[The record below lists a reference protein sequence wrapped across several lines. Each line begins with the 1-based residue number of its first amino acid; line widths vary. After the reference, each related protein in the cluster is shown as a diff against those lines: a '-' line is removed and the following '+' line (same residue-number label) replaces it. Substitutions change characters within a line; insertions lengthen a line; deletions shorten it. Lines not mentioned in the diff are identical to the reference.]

1 MKEAVV
7 VDERVTPIVVIEEP
21 ESFLHPS
28 AQAEFGRL
36 LRQLSADLGIQLI
49 VTTHSPYMLNQEVP
63 SANILLSRKVVR
75 SRVRETC
82 LIKTEGVG
90 WMEPFAEHLGI
101 TNSEFRPLKSL
112 FSAEKSKALLVE
124 GAIDQKYFEFLKTHP
139 YDFDKLN
146 PDIEVVEYGGKSTLK
161 NTTLLQFIL
170 RKFDR
175 VFITYDLDAASET
188 QDALRKISI
197 EYLENSLPLGMKGDG
212 KDCIEGL
219 LPAQVIK
226 AVFNRETDL
235 VIAVTSGDNTA
246 RKKARDQLKKK
257 YLEEF
262 LSTNNITR
270 QEVPNLLDVIKK
282 INHFFK

>member
-1 MKEAVV
+1 
-7 VDERVTPIVVIEEP
+7 
-21 ESFLHPS
+21 
-28 AQAEFGRL
+28 
-36 LRQLSADLGIQLI
+36 
-49 VTTHSPYMLNQEVP
+49 
-63 SANILLSRKVVR
+63 
-75 SRVRETC
+75 
-82 LIKTEGVG
+82 
-90 WMEPFAEHLGI
+90 
-101 TNSEFRPLKSL
+101 
-112 FSAEKSKALLVE
+112 
-124 GAIDQKYFEFLKTHP
+124 
-139 YDFDKLN
+139 
-146 PDIEVVEYGGKSTLK
+146 VVEYGGKSTLK

-270 QEVPNLLDVIKK
+270 QKVPNLLDVIKK